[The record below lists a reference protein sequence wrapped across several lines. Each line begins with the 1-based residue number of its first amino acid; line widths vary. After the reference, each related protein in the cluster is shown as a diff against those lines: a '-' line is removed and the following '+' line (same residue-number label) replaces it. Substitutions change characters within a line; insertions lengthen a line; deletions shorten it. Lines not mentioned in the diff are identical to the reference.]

1 MDESGNKAFEEFKSG
16 KCIIFSAPSGA
27 GKTTIV
33 RYLLRNVEKL
43 AFSISAASREPRGR
57 EMDGIDYHFFSVGD
71 FKQKISADEFVEWE
85 EVYKDNFY
93 GTLKSEVL
101 RHWKDGKTVLFDVD
115 AIGGLNLKRI
125 FGEKA
130 LSIFIQPPSLFVL
143 EQRLINRRTETP
155 EQIKMRLD
163 KANEELSHADEFDY
177 ILMNDNL
184 EKACYEIK
192 AVVTEFIQK
201 NG

>member
-1 MDESGNKAFEEFKSG
+1 MNLTDNLKFDQFENG

-57 EMDGIDYHFFSVGD
+57 ETDGIDYHFLTVDD
-71 FKQKISADEFVEWE
+71 FKQTIERDEFVEWE
-85 EVYKDNFY
+85 EVYTDNFY

-101 RHWKDGKTVLFDVD
+101 RYWEEGKTVLFDVD

-125 FGEKA
+125 FGDKA
-130 LSIFIQPPSLFVL
+130 LAIFIQPPSLFVL
-143 EQRLINRRTETP
+143 EQRLKNRRTETP

-163 KANEELSHADEFDY
+163 KANEELSHTHKFDY
-177 ILMNDNL
+177 VLMNDNL

-192 AVVTEFIQK
+192 AVVEKFIL
-201 NG
+201 